1 MQNVPKSLRLQMVFA
16 GRTNVGKSS
25 LINLLSGQD
34 TAIVSAQKGTT
45 TDVVEKAMELR
56 PIGPVLLLDSA
67 GTDDDSELGRL
78 RIERTLRALDRAD
91 MLLLVTTPGIW
102 EEDEK
107 SLLSEAQK
115 RNIPVI
121 PIINKCDTG
130 EVSAEFVSALTEA
143 AGTEPV
149 TVNASNPDPG
159 NRSSFIE
166 TLVARMLKLLP
177 EEFFQSFPLLRDLLP
192 SGGQVL
198 MMVPIDTQA
207 PKGRLILPQ
216 VQAIRDA
223 LDGDAICTV
232 AKEDIF
238 PEIYSR
244 FTKLPDLVICD
255 SQVVKKMID
264 TLPAGVPCTTFSI
277 LMARLKGDLEQLVQG
292 AKAIGTLQENDKVLI
307 AEACTHHAGKDDIG
321 RIKIPM
327 LLQKKCNCK
336 LDFEFF
342 SGSDFPEDLSPYSL
356 VVHCGGCM
364 LNRKSMLNRLTHLA
378 HAGVPV
384 VNYGIC
390 ISSCTGVLEKV
401 ISPFQIGNESR

>member
-67 GTDDDSELGRL
+67 GTDDDSQLGKL

-91 MLLLVTTPGIW
+91 MLLLVSTPGVW
-102 EEDEK
+102 GEDEK
-107 SLLSEAQK
+107 SLSAEAAK

-121 PIINKCDTG
+121 PIINKCDTK
-130 EVSAEFVSALTEA
+130 EVSKEFLSALSEET
-143 AGTEPV
+143 GTEPI
-149 TVNASNPDPG
+149 TVNASNPDSG
-159 NRSSFIE
+159 NRSCFIE
-166 TLVARMLKLLP
+166 ALVARMLKLLP

-192 SGGQVL
+192 HGGQVL

-232 AKEDIF
+232 AKEDMF
-238 PEIYSR
+238 PEIYAR
-244 FTKLPDLVICD
+244 FT
-255 SQVVKKMID
+255 
-264 TLPAGVPCTTFSI
+264 
-277 LMARLKGDLEQLVQG
+277 
-292 AKAIGTLQENDKVLI
+292 
-307 AEACTHHAGKDDIG
+307 
-321 RIKIPM
+321 
-327 LLQKKCNCK
+327 
-336 LDFEFF
+336 
-342 SGSDFPEDLSPYSL
+342 
-356 VVHCGGCM
+356 
-364 LNRKSMLNRLTHLA
+364 
-378 HAGVPV
+378 
-384 VNYGIC
+384 
-390 ISSCTGVLEKV
+390 
-401 ISPFQIGNESR
+401 

>member
-67 GTDDDSELGRL
+67 GTDDDSTLGKQ

-91 MLLLVTTPGIW
+91 ILLLVTTPGIW
-102 EEDEK
+102 EDDEK
-107 SLLSEAQK
+107 SLLAEAAK
-115 RNIPVI
+115 RKIPVI
-121 PIINKCDTG
+121 PIVNKCDTG
-130 EVSAEFVSALTEA
+130 EVSKEFLSDLEESAGAT
-143 AGTEPV
+143 PV
-149 TVNASNPDPG
+149 TVNASNQAVD
-159 NRSSFIE
+159 NRSNFVE
-166 TLVARMLKLLP
+166 ALVSRMLKLIP
-177 EEFFQSFPLLRDLLP
+177 EEFFQSIPLLRDLIP
-192 SGGQVL
+192 AGGQVL

-223 LDGDAICTV
+223 LDGDAFCTV
-232 AKEDIF
+232 AKEDMF

-244 FTKLPDLVICD
+244 FAQMPDLVICD

-264 TLPAGVPCTTFSI
+264 TLPDGVPCTTFSI
-277 LMARLKGDLEQLVQG
+277 LMARLKGDLVQLVQG
-292 AKAIGTLQENDKVLI
+292 AEAIGTLQENDKILI

-321 RIKIPM
+321 RVKIPM

-342 SGSDFPEDLSPYSL
+342 AGADFPEDLSPYKL

-364 LNRKSMLNRLTHLA
+364 LNRKSMLNRLAHLA
-378 HAGVPV
+378 QAGVPV

-390 ISSCTGVLEKV
+390 ISCCTGVLDKV
-401 ISPFQIGNESR
+401 ILPFHIGNESR

>member
-1 MQNVPKSLRLQMVFA
+1 MQNVPKSLRLQIVFA

-67 GTDDDSELGRL
+67 GTDDDSALGKQ
-78 RIERTLRALDRAD
+78 RIERTLRALDRANI
-91 MLLLVTTPGIW
+91 LLLVTTPGVW
-102 EEDEK
+102 EDEEK
-107 SLLSEAQK
+107 NLLAEAAK
-115 RNIPVI
+115 RRIPVI
-121 PIINKCDTG
+121 PVINKSDTG
-130 EVSAEFVSALTEA
+130 AISEEFSSLLASA
-143 AGTEPV
+143 AGIEPV
-149 TVNASNPDPG
+149 AVNASDPAAE
-159 NRSSFIE
+159 NRSAFIE
-166 TLVARMLKLLP
+166 TLVSRMLKLLP
-177 EEFFQSFPLLRDLLP
+177 EEFFQSAPLLRDLLP
-192 SGGQVL
+192 RGGHVI
-198 MMVPIDTQA
+198 MMVPIDNQA

-223 LDGDAICTV
+223 LDGDALCTV
-232 AKEDIF
+232 AKEDMF

-244 FTKLPDLVICD
+244 FAELPDLVICD

-277 LMARLKGDLEQLVQG
+277 LMARLKGDLEQLIQG
-292 AKAIGTLQENDKVLI
+292 AKTISSLRDNDKVLI

-321 RIKIPM
+321 RVKIPM
-327 LLQKKCNCK
+327 LLQKKCNCE

-342 SGSDFPEDLSPYSL
+342 SGADFPADLSQYKL

-364 LNRKSMLNRLTHLA
+364 LNRQAMLNRLNRLA
-378 HAGVPV
+378 QANIPV

-390 ISSCTGVLEKV
+390 ISSCTGVLDKV
-401 ISPFQIGNESR
+401 ITPFHIGSESR

>member
-67 GTDDDSELGRL
+67 GTDDDSALGKQ

-91 MLLLVTTPGIW
+91 ILMLVTTPGIW
-102 EEDEK
+102 GDDE
-107 SLLSEAQK
+107 SALISEAAK
-115 RNIPVI
+115 RKIPVI
-121 PIINKCDTG
+121 PIVNKCDTG
-130 EVSAEFVSALTEA
+130 EVSKEFLSELEESAGA
-143 AGTEPV
+143 PPI
-149 TVNASNPDPG
+149 TVNASDQAVD
-159 NRSSFIE
+159 NRNNFVE
-166 TLVARMLKLLP
+166 TLVNRMLKLLP
-177 EEFFQSFPLLRDLLP
+177 EEFFQSLPLLRDLIP
-192 SGGQVL
+192 AGGQVL

-223 LDGDAICTV
+223 LDGDAFCTV
-232 AKEDIF
+232 AKENMF

-244 FTKLPDLVICD
+244 FAQMPDLVICD

-292 AKAIGTLQENDKVLI
+292 AKVIGTLQENDKILI

-321 RIKIPM
+321 RVKIPM

-342 SGSDFPEDLSPYSL
+342 SGADFPEDLSPYKL

-364 LNRKSMLNRLTHLA
+364 LNRLAHLA
-378 HAGVPV
+378 QAGVPV

-390 ISSCTGVLEKV
+390 ISCCTGVLDKV
-401 ISPFQIGNESR
+401 ILPFHIGNESR

>member
-67 GTDDDSELGRL
+67 GTDDDSALGKQ

-91 MLLLVTTPGIW
+91 ILMLVTTPGIW
-102 EEDEK
+102 GDDEK
-107 SLLSEAQK
+107 SLLSEAAK
-115 RNIPVI
+115 RKIPVI
-121 PIINKCDTG
+121 PVINKCDTG
-130 EVSAEFVSALTEA
+130 EVSNEFLSELEESAGAT
-143 AGTEPV
+143 PI
-149 TVNASNPDPG
+149 TVNASDQTVD
-159 NRSSFIE
+159 NRSNFVE
-166 TLVARMLKLLP
+166 TLVNRMLKLLP
-177 EEFFQSFPLLRDLLP
+177 EEFFQSLPLLRDLIP
-192 SGGQVL
+192 AGGQVL

-223 LDGDAICTV
+223 LDGDAFCTV
-232 AKEDIF
+232 AKENMF

-244 FTKLPDLVICD
+244 FAQMPDLVICD

-277 LMARLKGDLEQLVQG
+277 LMARLKGDLVQLVQG
-292 AKAIGTLQENDKVLI
+292 AKTISSLQENDKVLI

-321 RIKIPM
+321 RVKIPM

-342 SGSDFPEDLSPYSL
+342 SGADFPEDLSSYKL

-364 LNRKSMLNRLTHLA
+364 LNRKSMLNRLAYLA
-378 HAGVPV
+378 QAGVPV

-390 ISSCTGVLEKV
+390 ISCCTGVLDKV
-401 ISPFQIGNESR
+401 ILPFHIGNESR